1 MATAFD
7 LGGLLG
13 SAFGGTN
20 ALDDLLT
27 PEQRAAIRQQGALS
41 AAAALL
47 QAAGPSTTR
56 TTLGQALGSAFA
68 AGQAGLQKGQESA
81 LTQMLT
87 RQKLDE
93 AKRARDLQSNIAKI
107 LTGGAEAPAPAAAG
121 AVTPEEALA
130 APGMAAG
137 PTVERAGLIGQPRAA
152 APAPQLSQTEI
163 KARQYRQIADIYAA
177 SGRGEEATRF
187 MDMAEKL
194 APTRPEI
201 VGEPIKTQ
209 SGYVMRTKAGTF
221 IPMPKEYEPAAKP
234 VGDPQLVTERASGRE
249 VLVQRYD
256 DGSYQTVEQFGPPR
270 KIERVDTGG
279 GIQFVDMS
287 AVRPG
292 TTLAKTLAPQVV
304 GGAEGGYFVVGGG
317 GGGRA
322 AAPAAAPAAGGAPTM
337 PAAAAPRAPAA
348 GAAPGAAP
356 AGGPQP
362 IIPGTGPKPTEDQ
375 SKSAGF
381 AFRMNQATQI
391 FNQPVVD
398 PTTNRPVVDANGRP
412 LTLEQAFGSPSRTQ
426 AILRAIPS
434 AGATTAIANYFESEG
449 RQQYRQ
455 AQENWVTA
463 NLRAESGAVIG
474 VDEMQKEIEK
484 YFPQV
489 NDKPAVIQQKAEAR
503 RAAELSMQVRS
514 GPAYKAVRGAAAPG
528 AAAPGR
534 GRLVPD
540 PTTGVLRYVE
550 E

>member
-1 MATAFD
+1 MATSFD

-13 SAFGGTN
+13 NALGGSG

-56 TTLGQALGSAFA
+56 TTLGQALGSAFT
-68 AGQAGLQKGQESA
+68 AGQAGMQKGQESA

-87 RQKLDE
+87 RQKLEE
-93 AKRARDLQSNIAKI
+93 AKRGQTLQANIAKI
-107 LTGGAEAPAPAAAG
+107 LTGETPAAAG
-121 AVTPEEALA
+121 APGGEITPEEALA
-130 APGMAAG
+130 APGMPAG
-137 PTVERAGLIGQPRAA
+137 PTVARAGLIGQPRPEAAA
-152 APAPQLSQTEI
+152 APALNPNEL
-163 KARQYRQIADIYAA
+163 KARQYRQIADVYAA
-177 SGRGEEATRF
+177 SGKGEEAKRF
-187 MDMAEKL
+187 MDIADAL

-209 SGYVMRTKAGTF
+209 SGYVMRTKSGTF

-234 VGDPQLVTERASGRE
+234 VGDPQLVTERSSGRE

-279 GIQFVDMS
+279 GVQFVDMS

-292 TTLAKTLAPQVV
+292 TTIAKTLAPQIV
-304 GGAEGGYFVVGGG
+304 GGAETGYFQVGG

-322 AAPAAAPAAGGAPTM
+322 AVPAAAPAAGVE

-356 AGGPQP
+356 AAAPAVAGGPRP
-362 IIPGTGPKPTEDQ
+362 LIPGTGPKPTEDQ

-398 PTTNRPVVDANGRP
+398 PTTNRPVVDANGKS
-412 LTLEQAFGSPSRTQ
+412 LTLEQAFGQPSRAQ
-426 AILRAIPS
+426 SILRSIPS
-434 AGATTAIANYFESEG
+434 AGATTAIANYFETEG

-474 VDEMQKEIEK
+474 ADEMQKEIEK
-484 YFPQV
+484 YFPKV
-489 NDKPAVIQQKAEAR
+489 DDKPKVIQQKAEAR
-503 RAAELSMQVRS
+503 RAAEIAMQVRS
-514 GPAYKAVRGAAAPG
+514 GPAYKAVRSAASA
-528 AAAPGR
+528 GR
-534 GRLVPD
+534 GRLVTD
-540 PTTGVLRYVE
+540 PATGMTRYVE